1 MRRRNLLSLLGAA
14 ALVGPARAR
23 QKAMPV
29 VGYLHFATPE
39 YQPNPSAFLRGLSDA
54 GYVVG
59 KNLAIEY
66 RYADGHYDQMPALAA
81 DLVGRDVDVIA
92 AFGPPTARA
101 AENATSTIPIVF
113 EVGNDPV
120 AAGLVASL
128 ARPGGNATGVS
139 ILFTQLTAK
148 RIELLAQLVPQA
160 KVIAVLVNPDSPT
173 AEPTIREAQEAAHPT
188 GLQIPIVKA
197 TTESEIDAAFASL
210 AQLRADGLVVGADP
224 FFDVRRGQLVAAA
237 ARHSVPTTY
246 FAREFVDAG
255 GLISYG
261 TSLSGV
267 YRLVGQYAARVL
279 KGEKPADLPVQ
290 QPTRFE
296 LVINLKT
303 AKSLRL
309 TVAQSL
315 LAQADEV
322 VE

>member
-1 MRRRNLLSLLGAA
+1 LNRRGLVILGGAA
-14 ALVGPARAR
+14 MLAGPARGQ
-23 QKAMPV
+23 QKAMPA
-29 VGYLHFATPE
+29 VGYLHFAAPD
-39 YQPNPSAFLRGLSDA
+39 YLPNASVFLQGLGQA

-59 KNLAIEY
+59 KNVAIEY
-66 RYADGHYDQMPALAA
+66 RYANGHYDQLPALAA
-81 DLVGRDVDVIA
+81 ELIARNVDLIA

-101 AENATSTIPIVF
+101 AKNATSTIPIVF

-128 ARPGGNATGVS
+128 ARPGDNATGVS

-148 RIELLAQLVPQA
+148 RIELLAELVPQA
-160 KVIAVLVNPDSPT
+160 KVIAVLVNPNSPT
-173 AEPTIREAQEAAHPT
+173 AEPTIREAQVAGHAT
-188 GLQIPIVKA
+188 ALQIPVLKA
-197 TTESEIDAAFASL
+197 TTESEIDAVFATL
-210 AQLRADGLVVGADP
+210 AALHVDGLVVGADP
-224 FFDVRRGQLVAAA
+224 FFDVRRTQLVSAA
-237 ARHSVPTTY
+237 ARQAVPTTY

-267 YRLVGQYAARVL
+267 YRLVGQYAARIL

-290 QPTRFE
+290 QPTTFE

-303 AKSLRL
+303 AKSLGL
-309 TVAQSL
+309 AVAQSL

-322 VE
+322 IE